1 MIKLNSARL
10 QEELRKIPGTT
21 VNHTPTHTVVS
32 SKDYVVYIKNIRT
45 DRRGNAEEAP
55 SHRVLWDEKKHY
67 KPLSVSHLVLRYQVS
82 KALGAA
88 DE

>member
-10 QEELRKIPGTT
+10 QEELRKIQGTT
-21 VNHTPTHTVVS
+21 VNHTPTHTIVS
-32 SKDYVVYIKNIRT
+32 SKDYAVYIKNIKT
-45 DRRGNAEEAP
+45 DRRGKAEAP
-55 SHRVLWDEKKHY
+55 SHRVLWDETKHY
-67 KPLSVSHLVLRYQVS
+67 KPLCASHLVLRYQVS